1 MEEAIID
8 TTRRVFIKEGIQR
21 FTMDDL
27 AAATGIS
34 KKTLYRFYPSR
45 QDLVE
50 KVCEWVAAEYEN
62 KMAPWDE
69 LTANSIDK
77 LLGFISNVIS
87 FCKTVSPVFFNDLR
101 RHYPLQWIEL
111 QNHLQGALSAR
122 LQSLLEKGISEGVFR
137 SSLHPAL
144 VISIWQHH
152 VQSDFEQAAALV
164 NDYSKDEI
172 FRQSVY
178 LFLYG
183 IISPAAVQQLDEKL
197 RDIDWRTVQP
207 ILFTNNPL

>member
-1 MEEAIID
+1 MEELILD
-8 TTRRVFIKEGIQR
+8 TSRRAFIKDGIQR

-27 AAATGIS
+27 AIALGIS

-50 KVCEWVAAEYEN
+50 KVCGWVAAEYERR
-62 KMAPWDE
+62 MLPWDGSP
-69 LTANSIDK
+69 AKSIDK
-77 LLGFISNVIS
+77 MLGFISNVVS
-87 FCKTVSPVFFNDLR
+87 FCKAVSPVFFQDLR

-111 QNHLQGALSAR
+111 QNHLENTIRHR
-122 LQSLLEKGISEGVFR
+122 LQQLLEKGVSDGVFR
-137 SSLHPAL
+137 NNLHPEL

-152 VQSDFEQAAALV
+152 IESDMEQASALV

-183 IISPAAVQQLDEKL
+183 IISPSAAPQLDEKL
-197 RDIDWRTVQP
+197 RHIDWKTVHP
-207 ILFTNNPL
+207 FLFTNNPS